1 MNYNLMYILEGVVI
15 AILIVLKGILNKFE
29 SDLVKEEEKYE

>member
-1 MNYNLMYILEGVVI
+1 MYILEGVVI